1 MLISLVLND
10 CLSNRNKKIAFF
22 VASRGH
28 HADVGG
34 ISPGSMPPL
43 SKTLVEEGAAIVAFK
58 LVENKVFNDSGITEL
73 LLAPGKLANN
83 SGARK
88 ISDNL
93 SDLRA
98 QVAANNRGCQL
109 MQGLVEEYSLE
120 VVLAYMDHIQVCAES
135 AVRSYLRTFSK
146 QEGLAEVDTVRAIDY
161 LDDGTPI
168 QLAVTIDRGDG
179 SAIFDFSGTGHE
191 IYGNLNAPP
200 AVTASAIIYCMR
212 CLLVNIA
219 DIPLNQG
226 CLTPITIRIP
236 SGSIL
241 NPSATAAVVGGNVL
255 TSQRV
260 TDVVLLAFKA
270 CAASQGCMNN
280 LTFGDHSMGYY
291 ETIAGGAGAG
301 PSWHGCSAVHTHMT
315 NTRITD
321 PEILEKRYPIILRQF
336 SVRKGSGGSGRYRGG
351 DGVVRELEFRRPL
364 VVSILS
370 ERRALQP
377 YGLLGGSPAARG
389 INLIRFRD
397 GRVISLGGKNTIS
410 VSKGDALTIMSPGGG
425 GFGVPSNEDI
435 VDPSQK
441 DGKFTKTVMS
451 SGSLAQYSLNQES
464 V

>member
-1 MLISLVLND
+1 
-10 CLSNRNKKIAFF
+10 

-43 SKTLVEEGAAIVAFK
+43 SKTLVEEGAAIVAYK
-58 LVENKVFNDSGITEL
+58 LVENKIFNESGITEL

-83 SGARK
+83 AGARK

-98 QVAANNRGCQL
+98 QVAANNRGVQL
-109 MQGLVEEYSLE
+109 MQSLVQEYSLA
-120 VVLAYMDHIQVCAES
+120 VVLAYMNHIQVCAES
-135 AVRSYLRTFSK
+135 AVRSYLKSFSLR
-146 QEGLAEVDTVRAIDY
+146 EGLAEVDTVHAIDY

-168 QLAVTIDRGDG
+168 QLAVTIDRRAG
-179 SAIFDFSGTGHE
+179 SAIFDFQGTGAE

-212 CLLVNIA
+212 CLLVDIA

-226 CLTPITIRIP
+226 CLTPITIKIP
-236 SGSIL
+236 AGSIL

-280 LTFGDHSMGYY
+280 LTFGDGTMGYY

-301 PSWHGCSAVHTHMT
+301 PNWHGCSAVHTHMT

-321 PEILEKRYPIILRQF
+321 PEILEKRYPIILRRF
-336 SVRKGSGGSGRYRGG
+336 AVREASGGTGRYRGG
-351 DGVVRELEFRRPL
+351 DGVIRELEFRRPL

-377 YGLLGGSPAARG
+377 YGLLGGSPGARG
-389 INLIRFRD
+389 INLIRFHD
-397 GRVISLGGKNTIS
+397 GRLISLGGKNTIS
-410 VSKGDALTIMSPGGG
+410 VSRGDALTILSPGGG
-425 GFGVPSNEDI
+425 AYGTAAAEADQDFSA
-435 VDPSQK
+435 K
-441 DGKFTKTVMS
+441 DSTPAKAIMS
-451 SGSLAQYSLNQES
+451 SGSLTQYSLNQES